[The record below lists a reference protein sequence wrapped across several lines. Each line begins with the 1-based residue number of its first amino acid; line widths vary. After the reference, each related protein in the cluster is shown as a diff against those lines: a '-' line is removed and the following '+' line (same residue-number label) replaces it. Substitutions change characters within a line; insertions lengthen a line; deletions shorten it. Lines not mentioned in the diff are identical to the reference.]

1 MSSKDNSQR
10 TNAAPDTRAADGTAT
25 TSPALIS
32 AAAATDFD
40 DSDVTLQPGLL
51 AARSRRDDTSPARLD
66 ISSLNDFP
74 PPPPPPSTK
83 VNAAAARMS
92 TAEADLASPATEE
105 AVAGSQGE
113 DALVASNIAAAT
125 PSDQSTPAGIFGH
138 PYAGTGSGVPF
149 LPVPGIGVL
158 PAQGASMPGGLCRR
172 QGLYLDHRRLWRR
185 PCLAH
190 PGS

>member
-66 ISSLNDFP
+66 ISSLNDF

-158 PAQGASMPGGLCRR
+158 PAQGASMPGGL
-172 QGLYLDHRRLWRR
+172 L
-185 PCLAH
+185 PP
-190 PGS
+190 PGFVL